1 MSRHAIRHEHIGP
14 WPALSL
20 VDTVNG
26 STVTVARRG
35 ARVLHLRV
43 PLGGTLHDLA
53 DGYADAEAL
62 TGLKSARFAVML
74 PFANRIADGR
84 YRFDGEDFDLQPGIA
99 AAARGIR
106 HGFVLDADFNV
117 AATDADED
125 GASVRFEHALRPDM
139 HPGYPFALDLAV
151 TYTLHTGGLDLDVRM
166 RNVGARKAPSFFG
179 WHPYLRLRDDGVDTL
194 ELQLPATQ
202 RVRTDA
208 GLIPLPGAAAYAPL
222 DGEPAFDFR
231 RPRPIGDSVLDT
243 AFAGLVSDTDGR
255 IRSHLRDP
263 DSGLAVA
270 MWQERGVT
278 LAFSGDT
285 LAADARRRSLA
296 LEPMEALT
304 NAFNRDDCVDAITL
318 APGAERHFRC
328 GLEIQLP

>member
-1 MSRHAIRHEHIGP
+1 MPRFAVRHEHVGP

-20 VDTVNG
+20 VDTVTG
-26 STVTVARRG
+26 GTATIAHRG

-43 PLGGTLHDLA
+43 PLADGLYDVA
-53 DGYADAEAL
+53 DGYADVDTL
-62 TGLKSARFAVML
+62 TALKSARFAVML

-84 YRFDGEDFDLQPGIA
+84 YRFDGEDFDLQPGVEGS
-99 AAARGIR
+99 ARGIR
-106 HGFVLDADFNV
+106 HGFVLDTAFDV
-117 AATDADED
+117 AATGTGDD
-125 GASVRFEHALRPDM
+125 GASVRFEHVLRPDM

-151 TYTLHTGGLDLDVRM
+151 TYTLHAGGLDLDVRM
-166 RNVGARKAPSFFG
+166 RNTGTRKAPCFFG
-179 WHPYLRLRDDGVDTL
+179 WHPYLRLRDDGVDAL

-208 GLIPLPGAAAYAPL
+208 DLIPLPGAAAYADLEAWP
-222 DGEPAFDFR
+222 GFDFR
-231 RPRPIGDSVLDT
+231 RPRPIGHNVLDT
-243 AFAGLVSDTDGR
+243 AFAGLAADSDGR

-270 MWQERGVT
+270 MWQERGVA

-304 NAFNRDDCVDAITL
+304 NAFNRDDCVEAITL

-328 GLEIQLP
+328 GLEIHLP